1 MNALR
6 KYHRWIGLVASIILI
21 IIALT
26 GLGLHIDQTVAMG
39 ELGRGPK
46 LPPKPVRQPA
56 ELPDPTAAGAFI
68 TEGLQ
73 RIKLQQSGHHV
84 LEVHVNYGG
93 SETKGFAVL
102 ADLSAKEAKP
112 KRIDLATGAQLPGP
126 PELGGRWHLIL
137 QEIHAGRQFG
147 WLGTIISILSGVSL
161 LFLSGTGLWLY
172 IEMYRKRLKANRRN
186 LFWDR

>member
-1 MNALR
+1 MNILR
-6 KYHRWIGLVASIILI
+6 KYHRWLGLIASVILI
-21 IIALT
+21 IVALT

-46 LPPKPVRQPA
+46 LPPKPVRLGTD
-56 ELPDPTAAGAFI
+56 LPTPTAADAFI
-68 TEGLQ
+68 GDGLRMIGSQ
-73 RIKLQQSGHHV
+73 YSGNHV
-84 LEVHVNYGG
+84 LEIHVNYGG

-102 ADLSAKEAKP
+102 SDPQAKEAKP
-112 KRIDLATGAQLPGP
+112 RRVDLATGAQLPGP

-147 WLGTIISILSGVSL
+147 WLGTIISILSGLSL